1 MSPDSPARP
10 PRAAVVIAS
19 LLLLLIA
26 VTAIFADTQL
36 VRSERVRIETQPR
49 TIEYDGSLYHVGLVR
64 RESWLLRRRLAD
76 EVMVGRD
83 PGLGYG
89 HPVYFEILGDRD
101 PELAAVH
108 WRAEG
113 VSVRFDSG
121 HEIFLPAA
129 SFTGGR

>member
-1 MSPDSPARP
+1 M
-10 PRAAVVIAS
+10 
-19 LLLLLIA
+19 LLLLSAALA
-26 VTAIFADTQL
+26 VYVDTQFA
-36 VRSERVRIETQPR
+36 RSEPLRIETQPA
-49 TIEYDGSLYHVGLVR
+49 TVEYDGALYQVGLVR
-64 RESWLLRRRLAD
+64 RESWLVRRRLA
-76 EVMVGRD
+76 EGVVVSRD

-89 HPVYFEILGDRD
+89 HPVYFEILGNRD

-108 WRAEG
+108 WRADG